1 MKVSVVGSGA
11 VGGMLAAK
19 FAEAG
24 AEVSLVDQGRHLETM
39 RRNGLRLVMADGSQS
54 VTKNVQF
61 ASSVDDIGPSDVVI
75 LGVKAHQIT
84 AVAPQLPHLY
94 GPDTVVLTV
103 QNGIPWWYFQ
113 RHGGAL
119 EGTRLQTLDPD
130 GLIARHIPPERI
142 LGTVVYPACAVP
154 EPGVIHHVEGN
165 RFTIGELDGTITE
178 RATRISEMF
187 RISGFK
193 SYVIEDI
200 RAEIWLKA
208 WGALAFNPVSSLTRA
223 TMVEMCQFNQTRELA
238 ECMMTEAQAVALK
251 LGITFRHPIEK
262 RIAGA
267 ESVGAHK
274 TSMLQDTE
282 AGRSLEV
289 EAVIG
294 AIVELAELTNSPCP
308 SINAVYACTSL
319 LDRTTQIK

>member
-1 MKVSVVGSGA
+1 MKVSVVGAGA

-24 AEVSLVDQGRHLETM
+24 AEVSLVDQGKHLAAM
-39 RRNGLRLVMADGSQS
+39 KRNGLRLIMADGSRS

-61 ASSVDDIGPSDVVI
+61 ADSVEEIGPGDVVI
-75 LGVKAHQIT
+75 LGVKAHQIAT
-84 AVAPQLPHLY
+84 VAPQLPQLY
-94 GPDTVVLTV
+94 GPDTVVLTI

-119 EGTRLQTLDPD
+119 EGARLQTLDPD
-130 GLIARHIPPERI
+130 GVITKHIPPERI

-154 EPGVIHHVEGN
+154 EPGVIHHIEGN
-165 RFTIGELDGTITE
+165 RFTLGELDGRITE
-178 RATRISEMF
+178 RATRISELF
-187 RISGFK
+187 RICGFK

-208 WGALAFNPVSSLTRA
+208 WGALAFNPLSALTRA
-223 TMVEMCQFNQTRELA
+223 TMVEMCQFTQTRELA
-238 ECMMTEAQAVALK
+238 ECMMTEAQAVASK
-251 LGITFRHPIEK
+251 LGISFRHPIEK

-267 ESVGAHK
+267 EAVGAHK
-274 TSMLQDTE
+274 TSMLQDIE
-282 AGRSLEV
+282 AGRSLEI

-294 AIVELAELTNSPCP
+294 AIVELARLTNSDCP
-308 SINAVYACTSL
+308 AIKAVYACTSL
-319 LDRTTQIK
+319 LDKQRK